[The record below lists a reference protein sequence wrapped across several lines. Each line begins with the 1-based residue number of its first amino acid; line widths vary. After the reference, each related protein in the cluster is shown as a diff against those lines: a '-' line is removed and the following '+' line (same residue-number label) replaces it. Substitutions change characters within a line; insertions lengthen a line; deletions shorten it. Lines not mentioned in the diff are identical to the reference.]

1 MSIPKGHK
9 YLCNCPVCKSH
20 RKRQDRPVKATP
32 NHPQWLPQGAM
43 DQLRDEVN
51 KLKALVMSR
60 DEATNQRFKTLTLM
74 VQEQG
79 REWHTKNKA
88 LLERVTALET
98 PAPET
103 PAPDVPKPSD
113 TVAYWVRVLRG
124 MAVPYGVNKQF
135 WLQVLE
141 RIESAD
147 LEAPETPECEGCKA
161 AVKVMD
167 ELEARADATVPATV
181 WVAWQQSG
189 NEQRINFVAATHE
202 DARRLAPGASGIVE
216 FIVRGTPSPPK
227 SGPSEGCNCTICD
240 KRRQDTA
247 GEEKDKC
254 EGNPFYCSCIQHQD
268 AREAMG
274 LRRITTTPEEI
285 LEEVGIVLDLQCT
298 RLCQA
303 RNDVAM
309 RQGTY
314 QEGTRLMAEIFDAR
328 DKVDALALE
337 IFKLAKK

>member
-141 RIESAD
+141 HIESASLD
-147 LEAPETPECEGCKA
+147 APETP
-161 AVKVMD
+161 
-167 ELEARADATVPATV
+167 
-181 WVAWQQSG
+181 
-189 NEQRINFVAATHE
+189 
-202 DARRLAPGASGIVE
+202 
-216 FIVRGTPSPPK
+216 PPK